1 MRRFVFGI
9 LNVGNSKITIKNIA
23 ELMLR
28 VWNFYIPVSV
38 QRANHVL
45 PHTLRVHYIP
55 TA

>member
-23 ELMLR
+23 ELILR
-28 VWNFYIPVSV
+28 VWNYIPVSV

-45 PHTLRVHYIP
+45 THTLRVHYIP